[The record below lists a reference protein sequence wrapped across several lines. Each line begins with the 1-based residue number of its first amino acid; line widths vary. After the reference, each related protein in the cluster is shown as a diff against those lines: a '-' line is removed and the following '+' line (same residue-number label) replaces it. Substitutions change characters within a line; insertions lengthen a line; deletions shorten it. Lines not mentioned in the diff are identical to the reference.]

1 MEHRQLCIGTHT
13 VNLKQAPHSSSSTV
27 VVSDTPSLTSQNFY
41 FRQRMKEETKLIT
54 IQELAQ
60 IVGVSTSALRA
71 WERRYSIFSP
81 QRTRGGHR
89 LYGQEDV
96 KLFWYISHLR
106 SQGNDL
112 KQIANSGREA
122 LLKSATEFFN
132 LSMPAKNFESAESVI
147 HEKRELPSP
156 FRKILDALKNDE
168 IEEAIRSLE
177 QIFTVSAN
185 ALQFADSALDL
196 MVEVGE
202 SWHRGELTVVAEHAL
217 TSRLKH
223 MLLGLFYLTPTDSS
237 QSESIPLALCA
248 TLPHELHEL
257 GLMRVAI
264 YLKHWGYSVGYLGA
278 NTPIS
283 DIEEF
288 CVRRRPH
295 VVVVSCASSLNMT
308 SMVHSL
314 QKLAVLVTPY
324 APVVVGG
331 SGITALQNA
340 PPEFENLIFLKKIS
354 DLELIAKEAKK
365 VSQQPP
371 IERVRLLK
379 AMLS

>member
-1 MEHRQLCIGTHT
+1 
-13 VNLKQAPHSSSSTV
+13 
-27 VVSDTPSLTSQNFY
+27 
-41 FRQRMKEETKLIT
+41 MKEENKLIT

-71 WERRYSIFSP
+71 WERRYAIFSP
-81 QRTRGGHR
+81 QRTKGGHR

-122 LLKSATEFFN
+122 LIKSATEYFN
-132 LSMPAKNFESAESVI
+132 LSMPNKKFESEESVI

-156 FRKILDALKNDE
+156 FRKILDDLKNDE
-168 IEEAIRSLE
+168 IEHAIRNLE

-185 ALQFADSALDL
+185 ALRFADSALDL

-202 SWHRGELTVVAEHAL
+202 AWHRGELTVVAEHAL

-223 MLLGLFYLTPTDSS
+223 MLLGLFYLNSNETTPG
-237 QSESIPLALCA
+237 ENVPLALCA

-257 GLMRVAI
+257 GLLRVAI
-264 YLKHWGYSVGYLGA
+264 YLKHWGYNVGYLGA

-288 CVRRRPH
+288 CVRRRPQ

-308 SMVHSL
+308 SMIHSL

-324 APVVVGG
+324 APVIVGG
-331 SGITALQNA
+331 SGIATIESVPSEL
-340 PPEFENLIFLKKIS
+340 ENLIFLKKIN
-354 DLELIAKEAKK
+354 DLEIIALELKNSS
-365 VSQQPP
+365 SQNTRDR
-371 IERVRLLK
+371 INTLK
-379 AMLS
+379 SKIS

>member
-1 MEHRQLCIGTHT
+1 
-13 VNLKQAPHSSSSTV
+13 
-27 VVSDTPSLTSQNFY
+27 
-41 FRQRMKEETKLIT
+41 MKEENKLIT
-54 IQELAQ
+54 IQELSQ

-81 QRTRGGHR
+81 QRTKGGHR
-89 LYGQEDV
+89 LYSQEDV

-112 KQIANSGREA
+112 KQIANSGRES
-122 LLKSATEFFN
+122 LLKSATEYFN
-132 LSMPAKNFESAESVI
+132 LSMPTKKFESGESVI
-147 HEKRELPSP
+147 HEKHELPSP
-156 FRKILDALKNDE
+156 FIKILDDLKNDE
-168 IEEAIRSLE
+168 IERAIRGLE
-177 QIFTVSAN
+177 QIYTVSSN
-185 ALQFADSALDL
+185 SLQFADSALDL

-223 MLLGLFYLTPTDSS
+223 MLLGLFYLNSGDSHQGE
-237 QSESIPLALCA
+237 QSPLALCA

-257 GLMRVAI
+257 GLLRVAI
-264 YLKHWGYSVGYLGA
+264 YLKHWGYNVGYLGA

-288 CVRRRPH
+288 CVRRRPQI
-295 VVVVSCASSLNMT
+295 VVVSCASSLNMT

-324 APVVVGG
+324 APVIVGG
-331 SGITALQNA
+331 SGIAAIQSPL
-340 PPEFENLIFLKKIS
+340 PELTNLIFLKKMG
-354 DLELIAKEAKK
+354 DLKHIAAELHK
-365 VSQQPP
+365 VSNLTTS
-371 IERVRLLK
+371 ERIQLLK
-379 AMLS
+379 TMIS